1 MKRNIFTALLLM
13 GTSLLFSQNAIE
25 KVLRKYKNDDGVI
38 SLNFAGDLSKFLKNE
53 CGDLKT
59 KIESCEVLIFEGK
72 SAVSSEDKTK
82 LKSALASDKY
92 ETLMNVK
99 DKKGKI
105 NIQAISNGESLKK
118 VYAEV
123 SAEGRQI
130 YLVFTGKLY
139 FEELSK
145 LNLNFEGGDV
155 FKGFLE

>member
-1 MKRNIFTALLLM
+1 MKRSIFTTLM
-13 GTSLLFSQNAIE
+13 VLSVFISNAQNSIE

-38 SLNFAGDLSKFLKNE
+38 SLNFTGDLSKFLKNE

-59 KIESCEVLIFEGK
+59 KIESCEVLVFEGK
-72 SAVSSEDKTK
+72 TGVSAEDKTK
-82 LKSALASDKY
+82 LKSALARDKY

-99 DKKGKI
+99 DKRGKVT
-105 NIQAISNGESLKK
+105 IQAISNGESLKK

-123 SAEGRQI
+123 YAQDRQI
-130 YLVFTGKLY
+130 YLLFTGKLF

-155 FKGFLE
+155 FKGFLD

>member
-1 MKRNIFTALLLM
+1 MKKNILTCLLVLTTLLM
-13 GTSLLFSQNAIE
+13 YSQNSIE
-25 KVLRKYKNDDGVI
+25 KVLRKYKNDEGVI

-59 KIESCEVLIFEGK
+59 KIESCEVLVFEGK
-72 SAVSSEDKTK
+72 SGVSTEDKTK

-118 VYAEV
+118 VFAEV
-123 SAEGRQI
+123 TAEGKQI

-155 FKGFLE
+155 FKGFLD